1 MAPFDAVTARDM
13 IAGLRGHALFGGVRG
28 QSARDVAAL
37 AETVARVSELA
48 WQLRESLVEL
58 DINPL
63 FVRAAG
69 AGVVAGDALAVLA
82 NGS

>member
-1 MAPFDAVTARDM
+1 M
-13 IAGLRGHALFGGVRG
+13 IAALRSRALFDGVRG
-28 QSARDVAAL
+28 RPARDVDAL
-37 AETVARVSELA
+37 AATVARVSDLA
-48 WQLRESLVEL
+48 WQLRGSLVEL

-82 NGS
+82 NDP